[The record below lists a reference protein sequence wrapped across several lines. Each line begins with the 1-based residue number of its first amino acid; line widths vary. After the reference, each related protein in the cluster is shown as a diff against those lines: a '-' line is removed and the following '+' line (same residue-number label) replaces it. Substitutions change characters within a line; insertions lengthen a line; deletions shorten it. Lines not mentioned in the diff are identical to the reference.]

1 MQTEKFDF
9 AAKAAALK
17 AQSIAVETEYVQTNR
32 AHWLTQNALHYAFGS
47 LAGAAN
53 KLENA
58 PQDAEDT
65 FALIQTVIAQ
75 IAAVESLVATID
87 IEKVRTDAVYAGSQL
102 KRAEVARNS
111 AEDIDQLAIAIAKVV
126 QASSTLVSSTKRRSQ
141 FIEAS
146 ATKKRFAVVKGDFT
160 HTKGGSPVRFHTGW
174 HCDIDRE
181 LENGGKLIGAGDWA
195 VPFTADEIARLFD
208 IVEA

>member
-1 MQTEKFDF
+1 MQIAIFDF

-17 AQSIAVETEYVQTNR
+17 ALSIAVEIEYVQTNR
-32 AHWLTQNALHYAFGS
+32 AHWLTLNALHYAFGQ

-53 KLENA
+53 KLETA

-65 FALIQTVIAQ
+65 FSVIQTVIQQ
-75 IAAVESLVATID
+75 IAAVESLLSTID
-87 IEKVRTDAVYAGSQL
+87 IERVRTDAVYAGSQL

-111 AEDIDQLAIAIAKVV
+111 AEAVDQLAIAVAKVV
-126 QASSTLVSSTKRRSQ
+126 QTKSAVVKATERRTA
-141 FIEAS
+141 FIDAS

-160 HTKGGSPVRFHTGW
+160 HTKGGSPLRFHTGW

-181 LENGGKLIGAGDWA
+181 LQEGGMLIGAGDWS
-195 VPFTADEIARLFD
+195 VPFTGEEIGRLFD